1 MKNMIKMA
9 LVSFT
14 LLSVMMA
21 DGHLP
26 GENHHDGGPHHSAIP
41 KDQITIVDG
50 EIILTH
56 HKFGPNGSIENLMR
70 S

>member
-1 MKNMIKMA
+1 MA

-14 LLSVMMA
+14 ILGILIA

-41 KDQITIVDG
+41 KDQITIAVSY
-50 EIILTH
+50 TH
-56 HKFGPNGSIENLMR
+56 LRAHET
-70 S
+70 